1 MFLLVGRLSD
11 LFGRRWFF
19 ILGNVIGLISAII
32 GATATSVNHLIV
44 GNTLSGVA
52 AAVQISVTAAI
63 GELVPNKDRLIWVM
77 FILGVNPLPFAAFGP
92 IIAHKFVTSTG
103 AGWRWSFYLNI
114 IATSLAIIF
123 FYFFYHPPT
132 FKMLHQNRSK
142 WDQVKKLDYVGIV
155 LFTVGLILFIMGLSW
170 GGSVYPWTS
179 ARVISTI
186 VIGAAT
192 LIAFAVWE
200 SFFKGDA
207 LLPMHLLKIR
217 GYISIVITASVGSC
231 VYYSMN
237 IIWPQEIAALFT
249 TDQTWAGW
257 LACTVGGGT
266 LVGQVSG
273 ALALRYIGH
282 QRVIYIGASIGLTA
296 FAGALAS
303 VNPGE
308 VHKGVA
314 FMFMSCM
321 CVGVIELSALA
332 LAPLVCPP
340 EEIGVA
346 TGTLGSIRS
355 AGSTVASMYS
365 SPLLSLNAKTDLF

>member
-19 ILGNVIGLISAII
+19 ILGNVIGLVSAVI
-32 GATATSVNHLIV
+32 GATAQNVNQLIA
-44 GNTLSGVA
+44 GNTLSGIA

-63 GELVPNKDRLIWVM
+63 GELVPNKDRLVWVM

-114 IATSLAIIF
+114 ITTGLATILLFI
-123 FYFFYHPPT
+123 FYHPPT

-142 WDQVKKLDYVGIV
+142 REQIRRLDYVGIV
-155 LFTVGLILFIMGLSW
+155 LFTAGLILFIMGLSW
-170 GGSVYPWTS
+170 GGNMYPWKS
-179 ARVISTI
+179 AHVIAPI
-186 VIGAAT
+186 VVGALL
-192 LIAFAVWE
+192 LIAFGFWE
-200 SFFKGDA
+200 FFFTGDA
-207 LLPMHLLKIR
+207 LLPMHLLRIR
-217 GYISIVITASVGSC
+217 GYISIVITATVGSC

-249 TDQTWAGW
+249 SDPTQAGW
-257 LACTVGGGT
+257 LACTVGGAT
-266 LVGQVSG
+266 LVGQISG

-282 QRVIYIGASIGLTA
+282 QRTIYISASVGLTA

-314 FMFMSCM
+314 FMFLSCM
-321 CVGVIELSALA
+321 CVGIIELSALA

-355 AGSTVASMYS
+355 AGSTVASKY
-365 SPLLSLNAKTDLF
+365 LTVHNR